1 MVHLYDSSNSA
12 TNTTHMIL
20 VESYEALHG
29 AATTHKASE
38 MTH

>member
-12 TNTTHMIL
+12 TNIAHVIL
-20 VESYEALHG
+20 VESYEAMHA
-29 AATTHKASE
+29 AATTHKTSE